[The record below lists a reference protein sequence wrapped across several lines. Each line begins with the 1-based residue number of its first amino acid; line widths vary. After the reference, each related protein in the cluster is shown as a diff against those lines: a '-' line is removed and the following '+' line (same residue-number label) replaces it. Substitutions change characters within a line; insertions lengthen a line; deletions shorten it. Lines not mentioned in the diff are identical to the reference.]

1 MDIHMTGEKD
11 PRYFDIHGQERDK
24 FMREGVCEEAASRA
38 AEVET
43 FFILSSMWT
52 GTACKDMIKRQAPN
66 IHLRDSSK
74 PKMNRTKE
82 ELNTQLYQMK
92 LKLKLAEYLAEGM
105 PEKQAMK
112 MAETEARVESQ
123 LDSMKEDDEIYKD
136 LHDLVYHTKLAKYLA
151 QGMFEEQAIKIAEM
165 DARVSMMEGE
175 DPLLIVSEKVQEDPY
190 IRLDGR
196 ERDMIFN
203 PGSFIFSKPNPYEDM

>member
-1 MDIHMTGEKD
+1 MTGKKD
-11 PRYFDIHGQERDK
+11 PRYLDIHGQECDK

-43 FFILSSMWT
+43 YFILSSMWS

-66 IHLRDSSK
+66 IPHIHLRDSSK
-74 PKMNRTKE
+74 PKMNKTKE
-82 ELNTQLYQMK
+82 ELNTQLYQMR

-112 MAETEARVESQ
+112 MAEIDARVESQ
-123 LDSMKEDDEIYKD
+123 IRTMKTDDEIYKD
-136 LHDLVYHTKLAKYLA
+136 LHDMVYHTKLAKYLA

-196 ERDMIFN
+196 ERDMAFD
-203 PGSFIFSKPNPYEDM
+203 PGSFIFSKPNPYTDM